1 MTQQQASD
9 ADQGRPPFGGEPPVV
24 AKQPRANGFLLA
36 LQFLTVVPVQPKA
49 ARTSSS
55 GQSDQPG
62 AALDMGRALP
72 WFPLVGALLGAGVAT
87 LNWALEPIIS
97 RGLRDVIAIAA
108 LLLITGML
116 HFDGFV
122 DCCDAL
128 LGTRSVER
136 RLEILRDSRVG
147 AYGVGGGAL
156 LLLARYVTL
165 EALPPGLWAFAVISA
180 IITGRWAMVWLV
192 SLFPYVRAHGAGSG
206 FRASGARLIG
216 ASGIALALLAVLVA
230 FAPWG
235 TLPQRALAFAI
246 LGVSGLGVALL
257 WALWASRRLG
267 GGLTGDTYGA
277 ANELVEVAILALAPV
292 VAQLVSSII
301 Q

>member
-1 MTQQQASD
+1 
-9 ADQGRPPFGGEPPVV
+9 
-24 AKQPRANGFLLA
+24 
-36 LQFLTVVPVQPKA
+36 
-49 ARTSSS
+49 
-55 GQSDQPG
+55 
-62 AALDMGRALP
+62 MGRALP
-72 WFPLVGALLGAGVAT
+72 WFPLVGALLGAGVAA
-87 LNWALEPIIS
+87 LNWALEPIFS
-97 RGLRDVIAIAA
+97 RGLRDVITIAA
-108 LLLITGML
+108 LLLITSML

-128 LGTRSVER
+128 LGTRSIER

-156 LLLARYVTL
+156 LLLARYATL
-165 EALPPGLWAFAVISA
+165 ESLPPGLWSFAVIAA

-192 SLFPYVRAHGAGSG
+192 TLFPYVRAHGAGSG
-206 FRASGARLIG
+206 FRASGARLIS
-216 ASGIALALLAVLVA
+216 ASGVALALLAALVA

-235 TLPQRALAFAI
+235 TLTQRALVLAM
-246 LGVSGLGVALL
+246 LGASGLAMALL

-292 VAQLVSSII
+292 VAQLVSSIN
-301 Q
+301 

>member
-1 MTQQQASD
+1 MMQPQASD
-9 ADQGRPPFGGEPPVV
+9 ADQGHPHFGNEQPAAP
-24 AKQPRANGFLLA
+24 KQPRANGFLLA
-36 LQFLTVVPVQPKA
+36 LQFLTVVPVQSKA
-49 ARTSSS
+49 ARTSAS
-55 GQSDQPG
+55 GQPDQSG

-72 WFPLVGALLGAGVAT
+72 WFPLVGALLGAGVAM
-87 LNWALEPIIS
+87 LNWALEPIFS
-97 RGLRDVIAIAA
+97 RSLRDVIAIAA

-156 LLLARYVTL
+156 LLLALYVTL
-165 EALPPGLWAFAVISA
+165 ESLSPGLWTFAVIAA

-192 SLFPYVRAHGAGSG
+192 TLFPYVRARGAGSG
-206 FRASGARLIG
+206 FRVSGARLIG
-216 ASGIALALLAVLVA
+216 ATGMALALLALLMA
-230 FAPWG
+230 LAPLG
-235 TLPQRALAFAI
+235 TLTQRALLLAI
-246 LGVSGLGVALL
+246 LGASGLAVALL
-257 WALWASRRLG
+257 WALWASRRL

-277 ANELVEVAILALAPV
+277 ANELVEVAILALAPL
-292 VAQLVSSII
+292 VAQLASSLK
-301 Q
+301 